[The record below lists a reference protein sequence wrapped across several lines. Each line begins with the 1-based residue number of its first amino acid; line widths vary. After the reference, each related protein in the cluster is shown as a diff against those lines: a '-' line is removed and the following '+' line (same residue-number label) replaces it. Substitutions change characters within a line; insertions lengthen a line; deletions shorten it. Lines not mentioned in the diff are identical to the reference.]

1 MKDCEK
7 FEDGIQSLIAG
18 NPQLKQLEELVEHC
32 RTCPECRDLFEMHRT
47 LADFGSRFDEME
59 SVDLT
64 DVRRSIVGQ
73 IEAQNRRRPRPGWIA
88 SLWAPFMLRPLTA
101 TALLV
106 IVFGLGL
113 VASRLGSRS
122 PSPSIE
128 MTDKAFINANLRNM
142 QNSLYS
148 FSNVAVRYLDKNT
161 VSLSFDVIRRVAIVE
176 PEHSELVKGIL
187 MNSQFNPSFTGA
199 VGHFQSQPS
208 KDRLFY

>member
-32 RTCPECRDLFEMHRT
+32 KTCPECRDLFEMHRT

-64 DVRRSIVGQ
+64 DARRSIVEKV
-73 IEAQNRRRPRPGWIA
+73 EAQNRRRPKSGWMA
-88 SLWAPFMLRPLTA
+88 SLCSPFMLRPLTA

-122 PSPSIE
+122 PSPSTD
-128 MTDKAFINANLRNM
+128 MTDKALISASLSNL
-142 QNSLYS
+142 QNSPYS
-148 FSNVAVRYLDKNT
+148 FSNVAVRYLDRNT
-161 VSLSFDVIRRVAIVE
+161 VSLSFDVVRRVSIVE
-176 PEHSELVKGIL
+176 PEHSEMVKGIL

-199 VGHFQSQPS
+199 AGHFQNAQP
-208 KDRLFY
+208 KERLIY